1 MSVKVCI
8 HHDDLPDNVMSKIK
22 DYVAIDTEAMGLQYN
37 RDRLCLVQLCSVDGI
52 CHLVKISKKVK
63 PAPNLMKLLKDKNIV
78 KLFHYARFDV
88 GILYYTYRVMCN
100 NIYCTKIASRL
111 CRTYS
116 DRHGLRELC
125 RTMLKIDLIKQEQ
138 ASDWGNET
146 LSDAQK
152 AYAAKDVLH
161 LNALRQELN
170 PVLKREDRE
179 KLFQE
184 CCDFIPTRVKLDVEG
199 WNDVDI
205 FAHH

>member
-8 HHDDLPDNVMSKIK
+8 HYDDLPDHVMSKIK

-52 CHLVKISKKVK
+52 CHLVKISKKIK

-170 PVLKREDRE
+170 PILKREDRE

-184 CCDFIPTRVKLDVEG
+184 CCDFISTRVKLDVEG
-199 WNDVDI
+199 WNDIDI